1 MICRQHHTDIIQI
14 IFFLLFINL
23 IYNFLLRF
31 MSHVRHKI
39 ENEWKE
45 NDNVN
50 DFNICNHCYRH
61 YSSPFH
67 LQCHIETVHATVPA
81 ASKYQYTVLEQNN

>member
-1 MICRQHHTDIIQI
+1 MLFCSRILFFNLYTVLP
-14 IFFLLFINL
+14 IFFSTSVSFVPAIDLNIF
-23 IYNFLLRF
+23 FRF

-81 ASKYQYTVLEQNN
+81 ASELL